1 MALRRVVET
10 GASGL
15 IGSRLVARL
24 KDQGAQVT
32 ALTRDPERTAS
43 LLAGTQAEKW
53 DPLAEAAPSAV
64 ISGADAVF
72 HLAGEN
78 VAQRWNASAKQA
90 IRDSRAIGTAN
101 LVAGIA
107 AADPRPGVLVSS
119 SAIGYYGPHGEEP
132 LDEEAPPGRDFL
144 AEVCVEWESAAN
156 AARQLGVRVVTI
168 RTGVVLDAS
177 GGALGKM
184 LPPFK
189 AGVGGPVAGGA
200 QYMPWIHADD
210 VVGIMVAAAEGE
222 NWTGAVNATAP
233 EPLTN
238 RDFSKL
244 LGKVLGRPAVFP
256 VPGFAIRAMYGEMAQ
271 IVTTGARVMPAKA
284 LVNGYQFRYPAA
296 EDALRSALA
305 G

>member
-1 MALRRVVET
+1 M
-10 GASGL
+10 
-15 IGSRLVARL
+15 
-24 KDQGAQVT
+24 
-32 ALTRDPERTAS
+32 
-43 LLAGTQAEKW
+43 
-53 DPLAEAAPSAV
+53 

-284 LVNGYQFRYPAA
+284 LVNGYDSSTPPPRARCA
-296 EDALRSALA
+296 RRSRTSLRPGAPRAGRGALA
-305 G
+305 LDDHAAGPVCSRYVAVGPMPCSPLGAWIVDQ